1 MKKILA
7 MLLAVVMVFGL
18 VACTQGT
25 PDATKAP
32 SNDPTKAPSNDPTKA
47 PAAEVTEVTLKIWA
61 PSEDQAEGN
70 SWLAAMEKA
79 FEEKHP
85 EYKITWINEVCGE
98 GDAGGLVTG
107 DVSAAGDVYMFAND
121 QLGTLINAGALSQL
135 GGAYEEQV
143 KNDNA
148 ELLVN
153 TVTHT
158 DGGIYG
164 FPMTNNTW
172 FMYYNKDMFNE
183 EDVKS
188 LEAMLAKGKVAFPWG
203 IGWYCGAFFLGN
215 GGTIFGANGNDEAA
229 GIQFG
234 GENGYAAAAAM
245 IGLANNANLINDE
258 SDLGI
263 AGLKDGTIGACF
275 SGSWNA
281 AGLKAA
287 LGDKL
292 GAVQLPTFKI
302 GDKDVQMMSFAGTK
316 CVGVNQNTKN
326 AKVATQFASF
336 LASTEGQLKRYEMR
350 GVIPAAKTL
359 ATDPT
364 IAADIVAIAELNTM
378 ANTAV
383 IQSALPGMNNYWN
396 PIATFCNGM
405 LNGDVTMD
413 NYMDQ
418 VDLLN
423 SQLNAESL

>member
-18 VACTQGT
+18 VACTGSDT
-25 PDATKAP
+25 TTTTGNSGNNGGNAGNNGGNT
-32 SNDPTKAPSNDPTKA
+32 
-47 PAAEVTEVTLKIWA
+47 VTEVTLKVWA

-79 FEEKHP
+79 FEEAHP
-85 EYKITWINEVCGE
+85 EYKMNWVNEVCGE

-121 QLGTLINAGALSQL
+121 QLGTLINAGALSKL
-135 GGAYEEQV
+135 GGIYEEQV
-143 KNDNA
+143 KNDNS
-148 ELLVN
+148 ELVAA

-172 FMYYNKDMFNE
+172 FCYYDKSVYNE

-203 IGWYCGAFFLGN
+203 VGWYCGAFFLGN
-215 GGTIFGANGNDEAA
+215 GGTTFGPNGNDEAA
-229 GIQFG
+229 GIDFG
-234 GENGYAAAAAM
+234 GEKGYAAAAAM
-245 IGLANNANLINDE
+245 IGLATNPNMVNDE
-258 SDLGI
+258 NELGI
-263 AGLKDGTIGACF
+263 AALKERSVAACF
-275 SGSWNA
+275 SGSWKA
-281 AGLKAA
+281 AELKEA
-287 LGDKL
+287 LGDDL

-302 GDKDVQMMSFAGTK
+302 GDKEVQMKSFAGTK

-336 LASTEGQLKRYEMR
+336 LASAEGQLKRYEMR
-350 GVIPAAKTL
+350 GIIPAAKTL
-359 ATDPT
+359 AADPK
-364 IAADIVAIAELNTM
+364 IAADIIAIAELNTM
-378 ANTAV
+378 SNTAV
-383 IQSALPGMNNYWN
+383 IQSALSGMNNYWN

-413 NYMDQ
+413 NYKDQ

-423 SQLNAESL
+423 QQLNATSL

>member
-18 VACTQGT
+18 VACTGSDT
-25 PDATKAP
+25 TTTTGNSGNNGGNNGNNGGNAT
-32 SNDPTKAPSNDPTKA
+32 
-47 PAAEVTEVTLKIWA
+47 VTGVTRKVWA
-61 PSEDQAEGN
+61 PSAAPVEGK

-79 FEEKHP
+79 FEEAHP
-85 EYKITWINEVCGE
+85 EYKMNWVNEVCGE

-121 QLGTLINAGALSQL
+121 QLGTLINAGALSKL
-135 GGAYEEQV
+135 GGIYEEQV
-143 KNDNA
+143 KNDNS
-148 ELLVN
+148 ELVAA

-172 FMYYNKDMFNE
+172 FCYYDKSVYNE

-203 IGWYCGAFFLGN
+203 VGWYCGAFFLGN
-215 GGTIFGANGNDEAA
+215 GGTTFGPNGNDEAA
-229 GIQFG
+229 GIDFG
-234 GENGYAAAAAM
+234 GEKGYAAAAAM
-245 IGLANNANLINDE
+245 IGLATNPNMVNDE
-258 SDLGI
+258 NELGI
-263 AGLKDGTIGACF
+263 AALKERSVAACF
-275 SGSWNA
+275 SGSWKA
-281 AGLKAA
+281 AELKEA
-287 LGDKL
+287 LGDDL

-302 GDKDVQMMSFAGTK
+302 GDKEVQMKSFAGTK

-336 LASTEGQLKRYEMR
+336 LASAEGQLKRYEMR
-350 GVIPAAKTL
+350 GIIPAAKTL
-359 ATDPT
+359 AADPK
-364 IAADIVAIAELNTM
+364 IAADIIAIAELNTM
-378 ANTAV
+378 SNTAV
-383 IQSALPGMNNYWN
+383 IQSALSGMNNYWN

-413 NYMDQ
+413 NYKDQ

-423 SQLNAESL
+423 QQLNATSL

>member
-18 VACTQGT
+18 VACTGSDT
-25 PDATKAP
+25 TTTTGNAGNNGGNAGNNGGEAT
-32 SNDPTKAPSNDPTKA
+32 
-47 PAAEVTEVTLKIWA
+47 VTEVTLKVWA

-70 SWLAAMEKA
+70 SWLAAMEEA
-79 FEEKHP
+79 FAAAHP
-85 EYKITWINEVCGE
+85 EYKITWVNEVCSE

-135 GGAYEEQV
+135 GGIYEEQV
-143 KNDNA
+143 KTDNA

-172 FMYYNKDMFNE
+172 FCYYDKSVYSE

-188 LEAMLAKGKVAFPWG
+188 LETMLSKGKVAFPWG
-203 IGWYCGAFFLGN
+203 VGWYGGAFFLGN
-215 GGTIFGANGNDEAA
+215 GGTIFGPNGNDADA

-245 IGLANNANLINDE
+245 IALANNPNMVNDE
-258 SDLGI
+258 NELGI
-263 AGLKDGTIGACF
+263 AALKDRSVAACF
-275 SGSWNA
+275 SGSW
-281 AGLKAA
+281 KAA
-287 LGDKL
+287 ELKEALGEDL
-292 GAVQLPTFKI
+292 GAVQLPTFKV

-326 AKVATQFASF
+326 AKVATQFAAY

-350 GVIPAAKTL
+350 GIIPAAKTL
-359 ATDPT
+359 AEDPT
-364 IAADIVAIAELNTM
+364 IAADVVAVAELNTM

-383 IQSALPGMNNYWN
+383 IQSALSGMNNYWT
-396 PIATFCNGM
+396 PMSTFCNGC
-405 LNGDVTMD
+405 LNGDINMD
-413 NYMDQ
+413 NYKDQ
-418 VDLLN
+418 VDLLMQ
-423 SQLNAESL
+423 QLNAESL